1 MSAKHH
7 HVKIAAKNKFDEAD
21 EEAAADELGDNELAK
36 VTSFFD
42 KTPPQVGLCSLYYS
56 IFKSRFRITFSF

>member
-1 MSAKHH
+1 MSTKHH
-7 HVKIAAKNKFDEAD
+7 HVKIAAKNKFDEVD

-42 KTPPQVGLCSLYYS
+42 KTPPQVGQ
-56 IFKSRFRITFSF
+56 